1 MSIYPK
7 LEHIAMQSSSEGMCE
22 FDTAADDSSHRLK
35 HIREIKRRLENE
47 QEKWAGL
54 YKKYRRTVNIIDGA
68 DTTLLVLCT
77 GLGIGGVSLLSTI
90 IAAPVVI
97 GLEIAAL
104 SCGILSGGGKFIAFR
119 LALKAKKHDEI
130 RVLAD
135 SKLNTI
141 ADYVSTALIDG
152 EISDQE
158 FKLVLAEMSKY
169 QQMKKEIR
177 GGIQKAHDAVAID
190 EETKNCLI
198 MQGREEARASLIKKL
213 TISDSPST

>member
-1 MSIYPK
+1 V
-7 LEHIAMQSSSEGMCE
+7 
-22 FDTAADDSSHRLK
+22 
-35 HIREIKRRLENE
+35 
-47 QEKWAGL
+47 GL
-54 YKKYRRTVNIIDGA
+54 YKKYRRTVNIVDGA

-77 GLGIGGVSLLSTI
+77 GLCIGGVSLLSTI
-90 IAAPVVI
+90 IAAPVDI

-104 SCGILSGGGKFIAFR
+104 SCGILSGGRKFIAR
-119 LALKAKKHDEI
+119 QLALKAKKQDEI

-169 QQMKKEIR
+169 RQMKKKYVMGYKKHMLQLNWMR
-177 GGIQKAHDAVAID
+177 RQKTLSSSRVEKRLGQA
-190 EETKNCLI
+190 
-198 MQGREEARASLIKKL
+198 
-213 TISDSPST
+213 